1 MCWGSQQPHL
11 APDHRDD
18 VAARDRVC
26 GWHVAVPLLIAE
38 VGGGMII
45 SPNLTLALQN
55 VSVAM
60 AGAAGGAVQAARR
73 IGAAIG
79 SAVPIASS
87 IPTSAKALP
96 INWQSRPL

>member
-1 MCWGSQQPHL
+1 M
-11 APDHRDD
+11 
-18 VAARDRVC
+18 
-26 GWHVAVPLLIAE
+26 AVPLLIAG

-45 SPNLTLALQN
+45 LPNLTLALQN
-55 VSVAM
+55 MPVAM
-60 AGAAGGAVQAARR
+60 AGAAGGAVQAATR